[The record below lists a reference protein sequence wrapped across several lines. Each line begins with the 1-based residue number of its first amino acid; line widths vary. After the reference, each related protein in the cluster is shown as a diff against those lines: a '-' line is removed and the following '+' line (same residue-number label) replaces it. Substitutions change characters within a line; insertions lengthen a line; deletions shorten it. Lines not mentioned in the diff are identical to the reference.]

1 MEIGGEDV
9 EKVKGGEGGQERKDV
24 VLTERASK
32 AYTGATY
39 ENQSGPRQTQSSDLA
54 RLTEWCWTNFF
65 HVSSELARPISL
77 GAWHLAPST
86 VQQRVTGPA
95 LLRRWGQGPGCGG
108 RAQTEPTEHSS
119 SPRSALGLGNRGGH
133 CLGLSSC
140 YPPRRVIV
148 QSRRAK
154 KRHLLSTLVGRV
166 SPFQSQSLLC
176 MQTSGPD
183 TAKRSPIPPFQDL
196 QKGPGKSTMHRLML
210 TRYPFIKQVSQNTQH
225 FYGLQHLLFD
235 FCPCVTRALHDY
247 IICSSGSRS

>member
-1 MEIGGEDV
+1 MCG
-9 EKVKGGEGGQERKDV
+9 
-24 VLTERASK
+24 VLTKRASK

-77 GAWHLAPST
+77 GAWHLASST

-119 SPRSALGLGNRGGH
+119 SPRSALGLGNRGAH
-133 CLGLSSC
+133 CLGLTWPVLAAIHREESPSS
-140 YPPRRVIV
+140 
-148 QSRRAK
+148 QGEGK
-154 KRHLLSTLVGRV
+154 KGQLLSTLVGRV
-166 SPFQSQSLLC
+166 SQFQSQFSQC

-183 TAKRSPIPPFQDL
+183 TAKRSPILPFQSL
-196 QKGPGKSTMHRLML
+196 RKRAGKGHNAPSDADAISMHQAGI
-210 TRYPFIKQVSQNTQH
+210 TKHNTFPVWSIYFSISAH
-225 FYGLQHLLFD
+225 
-235 FCPCVTRALHDY
+235 A
-247 IICSSGSRS
+247 

>member
-9 EKVKGGEGGQERKDV
+9 GKVKGGEGGQERKDV

-32 AYTGATY
+32 AYTGATC

-86 VQQRVTGPA
+86 VQQRVAGPA

-119 SPRSALGLGNRGGH
+119 SPRSVWHAGSGEQGCPLPWHRPVKA
-133 CLGLSSC
+133 SE
-140 YPPRRVIV
+140 
-148 QSRRAK
+148 K

-166 SPFQSQSLLC
+166 SPFQSLLTIYANIWSRHS
-176 MQTSGPD
+176 QEKPNTPVSRL
-183 TAKRSPIPPFQDL
+183 AKRAGKKHNAPFDADAISIHQAGITKHTTLLRSAASTFRFLPMRDTGSP
-196 QKGPGKSTMHRLML
+196 
-210 TRYPFIKQVSQNTQH
+210 
-225 FYGLQHLLFD
+225 
-235 FCPCVTRALHDY
+235 
-247 IICSSGSRS
+247 

>member
-1 MEIGGEDV
+1 MCG
-9 EKVKGGEGGQERKDV
+9 

-119 SPRSALGLGNRGGH
+119 SPRSALGLGNRGAH
-133 CLGLSSC
+133 CLGLTWPVLAAIHREESPSSQGEGKKKDNSC
-140 YPPRRVIV
+140 QLWSAACRSFSPSSHNVCKHLVQTQPREA
-148 QSRRAK
+148 QYSRFKGLRKRAGK
-154 KRHLLSTLVGRV
+154 GRNA
-166 SPFQSQSLLC
+166 PFDADAIS
-176 MQTSGPD
+176 
-183 TAKRSPIPPFQDL
+183 
-196 QKGPGKSTMHRLML
+196 MHQAGI
-210 TRYPFIKQVSQNTQH
+210 TKHNT
-225 FYGLQHLLFD
+225 F
-235 FCPCVTRALHDY
+235 PVWS
-247 IICSSGSRS
+247 IIYFSISAHA